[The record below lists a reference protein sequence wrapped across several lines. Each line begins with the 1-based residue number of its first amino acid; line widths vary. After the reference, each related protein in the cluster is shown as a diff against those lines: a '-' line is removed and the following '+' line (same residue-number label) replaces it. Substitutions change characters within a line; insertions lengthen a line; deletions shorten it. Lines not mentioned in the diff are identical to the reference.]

1 MKLFS
6 LLPRVGVVILGCL
19 VATLH
24 AADAPEKNGYTV
36 VVEMRV
42 NADGKIESATVVDS
56 EDVSAGG
63 VLTKMAV
70 AMALRM
76 KVPPRQK
83 DGKPV
88 GATFRAPFFFPIEND
103 EGPEAAI
110 LPIPRP
116 KQEAAVMPAYPPAL
130 REAGVVGGAVLELSV
145 DAEGNLTHLTTLR
158 ASHPEF
164 EAAAK
169 DALHKWAFVPALKDG
184 KPVAS
189 RSRIAIV
196 FETESEMA
204 DLEWR
209 IAPRPSLGSFVVIRP
224 DSPIELRESAEGTEQ
239 PAAAATPAPEPVAPT
254 K

>member
-6 LLPRVGVVILGCL
+6 LLPRVGAVFLGCI

-24 AADAPEKNGYTV
+24 AADAPKKNGYTV

-42 NADGKIESATVVDS
+42 NAEGKIESATVVDS

-70 AMALRM
+70 AMALKM
-76 KVPPRQK
+76 NVPPQQK

-88 GATFRAPFFFPIEND
+88 SATFRAPFFFPIEND

-130 REAGVVGGAVLELSV
+130 RAAGVVGGAVLELSV

-169 DALHKWAFVPALKDG
+169 DALRKWAFLPARKDG
-184 KPVAS
+184 QPVAS

-224 DSPIELRESAEGTEQ
+224 DSPIMEQ
-239 PAAAATPAPEPVAPT
+239 EVAPAAAGEQPPAAPATAPAP
-254 K
+254 